1 MNDMNEYDNRNRN
14 ERYYDNRDYGYR
26 DDEYDYRNY
35 RNYRDDYRRRDYDRR
50 GGRINNRDY
59 RNYRNYRNY
68 REDYYED
75 LEMTIEDMKETSRML
90 EDIAEMAS
98 NMNEKNMINKVAQK
112 EKEHS
117 TMLKQMLDK
126 NI

>member
-1 MNDMNEYDNRNRN
+1 MNDMNGYDNRDRN
-14 ERYYDNRDYGYR
+14 ERYYDDREDMYYR
-26 DDEYDYRNY
+26 DEDYRDYRNY
-35 RNYRDDYRRRDYDRR
+35 RDNYRRRDYDRR

-75 LEMTIEDMKETSRML
+75 LEMTIEDMKDTSRKL

-98 NMNEKNMINKVAQK
+98 NMNEKTMINKVAQK

-126 NI
+126 TM

>member
-1 MNDMNEYDNRNRN
+1 MNDMSGYDNRNRN
-14 ERYYDNRDYGYR
+14 ERYYDNREDMYYR
-26 DDEYDYRNY
+26 DDEYRDY

-59 RNYRNYRNY
+59 RNYRNSRNY

>member
-1 MNDMNEYDNRNRN
+1 MNDMNGYDNRNRN
-14 ERYYDNRDYGYR
+14 ERYYDDRGDMYYRDDDYGYR
-26 DDEYDYRNY
+26 DY
-35 RNYRDDYRRRDYDRR
+35 RNYRDDYRRRGYDRR
-50 GGRINNRDY
+50 GGRINNRD
-59 RNYRNYRNY
+59 YRNYRNY

-117 TMLKQMLDK
+117 TMLKQMLEK
-126 NI
+126 NM